1 MRCKPYDNTRNK
13 LLTGRMKIKG
23 KEYTLDLIERS
34 GEILLSKNNFNDVR
48 NVINSIQNYAQAKY
62 KLPNSIQ
69 LFSLED
75 ARKFKNQGYKAL
87 FLNKKSFEQLE
98 KYMDRYEEAKIKVQN
113 QSKESPKFERDL
125 AFFKQ
130 DLALL
135 EQEERELDQFRD
147 EVENN
152 LDNFS
157 PNIVKFNFKSVEN
170 INNNINKVNNWFK
183 QLGNT
188 DKFWNKVQQDLQIPK
203 EQINLLKE
211 SKGDRIEEKLTDLLA
226 NYSYTIEINTAKTKE
241 IEPTVVFGGRNFD
254 PEEGPMDSSYLIGG
268 ETLDELVNTSY
279 YSNLIVPGG
288 TNYIENEIAAPDI
301 NPSIKG
307 HAQFSTNN
315 GIGWFRSD
323 DATKREYTTK
333 PGLKSQGTDDFFD
346 MDFPD
351 EVRYTHVPTKTRRIL
366 EVQSDLFQKGRN
378 QDTII
383 KRTSVPE
390 DVSRE
395 SLEKY
400 KNEDLINSR
409 KNNFLQLLN
418 KDNNWV
424 TFFVKSIIQDSTKKG
439 YEKVLFPS
447 GNTASKVEGHSTL
460 EEFKKQKEDRIKEL
474 ENNTIPEWNNK
485 IGNIVPSEYFNM
497 NMFNSLTKEEQ
508 NNLILKENE
517 KLKKEIEG
525 FNREINQLKQELQRV
540 EKEGFGALKPIYNFY
555 ENTVTNILKK
565 QGYNPTLITDEYG
578 NTWNEISIQPNYEE
592 AFNFSPV
599 VTEEGKEFDT
609 EDINDYKN
617 AYVEYFTYKNA
628 LLNQNKKYLFDV
640 SVEINKTDDPVKKAE
655 LIDIKQE
662 LRDAIYGNESKN
674 IIGLINE
681 MSELEENKRIYND
694 LLEKRDK
701 LEISLKKLDKEGLDT
716 SFVNEALKDVAIDLY
731 KFKNENLTSILR
743 ANSLSD
749 LSRAEKLI
757 ETNKLENLVKAKQII
772 NFYISVNPNNQ
783 DVNNPYYSREELL
796 SGKINSN
803 IIQELYDISNK
814 AASLRNKI
822 NNSSRKSIIDYINGL
837 EYFTKANDNKPYT
850 EEEIFNDKSGLLD
863 ISLIDQMVFNIQDN
877 PFSKVQS
884 ILQTA
889 IFKNV
894 KDSLS
899 LEEAKVKEITDELDE
914 KNPLVVKELVKLGHT
929 IGESDSKSLL
939 DKIKYKTLGK
949 LSEAPDFSIFKQISK
964 NGLQKNTLVQRYSD
978 KYTSFMKEVKN
989 KKDRDLNNVL
999 TGKDTNKTVEGVY
1012 RAYYNNIRQS
1022 SEIIK
1027 PHLMPEIVTDEKY
1040 KDLLDELTT
1049 KEVNDNYK
1057 NYIISK
1063 IGEQGYKDI
1072 LEEQKK
1078 QLDNYIL
1085 TKERRIQTA
1094 RFNYALVEKLDPDE
1108 VSLADL
1114 PEDVQEDLANWE
1126 VDNNPFYNGLL
1137 FDENRRVRIGEGR
1150 FNNYELDYSL
1160 FLPRNKEVKLKY
1172 KKNYSDS
1179 VSHSLRLITAE
1190 ETNVDTGYLDERY
1203 KYIEDNP
1210 VLYDFWKTSMKLSK
1224 YYQESLKSEELENWE
1239 DGDLPIDDKV
1249 FIDKFMETSDSI
1261 SDKILM
1267 YISKFYRDT
1276 LKRIGTSISS
1286 TMDLPYSNYNYAN
1299 TTLSVND
1306 ASLNVGNRTINNEI
1320 KLKEIQLRQYLE
1332 SQDRKFKEVLFLET
1346 IPTDL
1351 KKEALFLYGTNSSKI
1366 SKMSDSE
1373 VNAEFIDAFKLT
1385 GKQFKDLNNQPITR
1399 YSANILEILKDL
1411 HIQNAIKES
1420 KSDLGLTLLK
1430 SASLASGIIARK
1442 KNLDMIQF
1450 MVDAFNN
1457 IKVVESNSFG
1467 TILTNKLTGNK
1478 VIAGESRKRA
1488 VSQME
1493 SFVKNVLT
1501 LRSKGNDNSLL
1512 ASKEKAENLEYG
1524 FFNKYILNN
1533 GKDLELID
1541 ELLQNRDISEED
1553 KEQLLKIKL
1562 SKIRYF
1568 DSIKGLLRPTSAQ
1581 FRFVSLGFKTISNF
1595 VNLFEGS
1602 KQLLIHDA
1610 TGQDW
1615 EPGKITEALG
1625 IMKGA
1630 VLRNA
1635 TQFIDKGL
1643 TNGKSVTPQ
1652 ATKARFIIDRL
1663 DFIEDA
1669 SSLEAKALKKDTTTG
1684 IAKQALN
1691 AFNPYILIKKIEYV
1705 NQGSVAL
1712 AMLMSEKIK
1721 DNKGNE
1727 SSVWDALDNKGKLK
1741 PEFRY
1746 DENLI
1751 NTWEKLN
1758 TQEALN
1764 FKAKLNSARNKTSGD
1779 YSQLGESQLNG
1790 HWSGK
1795 LILNFK
1801 KWMPKYIAQ
1810 MYGNYRYD
1818 YDSGKYV
1825 KGRLKSLHPAEL
1837 MLYRISSAARL
1848 KGFGLQTLFVIP
1860 LITMDFLSYTRDL
1873 DPNKPLLKQS
1883 VNRLQMLTKVA
1894 LKTSVGL
1901 PINFISTGL
1910 FTNKPVI
1917 NISNDKIFGK
1927 SLEQKLLNQG
1937 VKPEDIGNIKAIG
1950 VELGINMIVTG
1961 VLILLTGLLL
1971 TGDDDEDEEPE
1982 KHLGYTKKEWGT
1994 IMHNTL
2000 FPIIQQ
2006 GEVFY
2011 SDPIKAF
2018 TTINSIPIYN
2028 YYEQLEKSAKS
2039 IDRVLRGQD
2048 RDYIAR
2054 GRDAGKYK
2062 TTKLL
2067 SKLVPI
2073 PMRDLESRRYIKF
2086 EDYQVATQL
2095 TEDKDKL
2102 LDKNISNAR
2111 SEIKN
2116 NLKKEITEDNIV
2128 SMYQEY
2134 GVEYDDVDKEGNLI
2148 PFKKLEKRLLN
2159 KIMRDK
2165 FPTPNKG
2172 DKEKAYEDLEK
2183 VIDGDLDEETWLNK
2197 YYDKDLD

>member
-13 LLTGRMKIKG
+13 LLTGKMKLKG
-23 KEYTLDLIERS
+23 KEYTLDLIVRS
-34 GEILLSKNNFNDVR
+34 GEILLSKNNINDVR
-48 NVINSIQNYAQAKY
+48 TVINSIQSYAQAKY

-69 LFSLED
+69 LFNLD
-75 ARKFKNQGYKAL
+75 NARKFKNQGYTAL
-87 FLNKKSFEQLE
+87 YLNKKSFEQLE

-135 EQEERELDQFRD
+135 EQEERELNQFRD
-147 EVENN
+147 QVEND
-152 LDNFS
+152 LDN
-157 PNIVKFNFKSVEN
+157 
-170 INNNINKVNNWFK
+170 
-183 QLGNT
+183 
-188 DKFWNKVQQDLQIPK
+188 
-203 EQINLLKE
+203 
-211 SKGDRIEEKLTDLLA
+211 
-226 NYSYTIEINTAKTKE
+226 Y
-241 IEPTVVFGGRNFD
+241 
-254 PEEGPMDSSYLIGG
+254 
-268 ETLDELVNTSY
+268 
-279 YSNLIVPGG
+279 
-288 TNYIENEIAAPDI
+288 
-301 NPSIKG
+301 
-307 HAQFSTNN
+307 
-315 GIGWFRSD
+315 
-323 DATKREYTTK
+323 
-333 PGLKSQGTDDFFD
+333 
-346 MDFPD
+346 
-351 EVRYTHVPTKTRRIL
+351 
-366 EVQSDLFQKGRN
+366 
-378 QDTII
+378 
-383 KRTSVPE
+383 
-390 DVSRE
+390 
-395 SLEKY
+395 
-400 KNEDLINSR
+400 
-409 KNNFLQLLN
+409 
-418 KDNNWV
+418 
-424 TFFVKSIIQDSTKKG
+424 
-439 YEKVLFPS
+439 
-447 GNTASKVEGHSTL
+447 
-460 EEFKKQKEDRIKEL
+460 
-474 ENNTIPEWNNK
+474 
-485 IGNIVPSEYFNM
+485 
-497 NMFNSLTKEEQ
+497 
-508 NNLILKENE
+508 
-517 KLKKEIEG
+517 
-525 FNREINQLKQELQRV
+525 
-540 EKEGFGALKPIYNFY
+540 
-555 ENTVTNILKK
+555 
-565 QGYNPTLITDEYG
+565 
-578 NTWNEISIQPNYEE
+578 
-592 AFNFSPV
+592 SPV
-599 VTEEGKEFDT
+599 VTPEGKEFDT

-716 SFVNEALKDVAIDLY
+716 SFVDEALKDVAIDLY

-822 NNSSRKSIIDYINGL
+822 NNSSRKSIINYINGL

-899 LEEAKVKEITDELDE
+899 SEEARVKEITDELDE

-1224 YYQESLKSEELENWE
+1224 YYQESLKSEELENWK

-1276 LKRIGTSISS
+1276 LRRIGTSVSS
-1286 TMDLPYSNYNYAN
+1286 TMDLPYSSYNYAN

-1373 VNAEFIDAFKLT
+1373 VNTEFINAFKLT

-1467 TILTNKLTGNK
+1467 TVLTNKLTGNK
-1478 VIAGESRKRA
+1478 VITGESRKRA

-1493 SFVKNVLT
+1493 SFVKNVLI

-1541 ELLQNRDISEED
+1541 QLLQNKDVSEED
-1553 KEQLLKIKL
+1553 KEQLLRIKL

-1581 FRFVSLGFKTISNF
+1581 FRFVSLGFKTLSNF
-1595 VNLFEGS
+1595 VNLYEGS

-1625 IMKGA
+1625 VMKGA

-1643 TNGKSVTPQ
+1643 TNGKFVTPQ

-2062 TTKLL
+2062 TAKLL
-2067 SKLVPI
+2067 SKLIPI

-2159 KIMRDK
+2159 KIMREK

>member
-34 GEILLSKNNFNDVR
+34 GEILLSKNNVNDVR
-48 NVINSIQNYAQAKY
+48 TVINSIQNYAQAKY

-69 LFSLED
+69 LFSLDD
-75 ARKFKNQGYKAL
+75 AREFKNQGYKAL
-87 FLNKKSFEQLE
+87 YLKKKSFEQLE

-113 QSKESPKFERDL
+113 QVKESPKFERDL
-125 AFFKQ
+125 EFFNQ
-130 DLALL
+130 DIALL
-135 EQEERELDQFRD
+135 EQEQRELDQFRD
-147 EVENN
+147 EVEDN
-152 LDNFS
+152 LDNYS
-157 PNIVKFNFKSVEN
+157 PI
-170 INNNINKVNNWFK
+170 
-183 QLGNT
+183 
-188 DKFWNKVQQDLQIPK
+188 
-203 EQINLLKE
+203 
-211 SKGDRIEEKLTDLLA
+211 
-226 NYSYTIEINTAKTKE
+226 
-241 IEPTVVFGGRNFD
+241 
-254 PEEGPMDSSYLIGG
+254 
-268 ETLDELVNTSY
+268 
-279 YSNLIVPGG
+279 
-288 TNYIENEIAAPDI
+288 
-301 NPSIKG
+301 
-307 HAQFSTNN
+307 
-315 GIGWFRSD
+315 
-323 DATKREYTTK
+323 
-333 PGLKSQGTDDFFD
+333 
-346 MDFPD
+346 
-351 EVRYTHVPTKTRRIL
+351 
-366 EVQSDLFQKGRN
+366 
-378 QDTII
+378 
-383 KRTSVPE
+383 
-390 DVSRE
+390 
-395 SLEKY
+395 
-400 KNEDLINSR
+400 
-409 KNNFLQLLN
+409 
-418 KDNNWV
+418 
-424 TFFVKSIIQDSTKKG
+424 
-439 YEKVLFPS
+439 
-447 GNTASKVEGHSTL
+447 
-460 EEFKKQKEDRIKEL
+460 
-474 ENNTIPEWNNK
+474 
-485 IGNIVPSEYFNM
+485 
-497 NMFNSLTKEEQ
+497 
-508 NNLILKENE
+508 
-517 KLKKEIEG
+517 
-525 FNREINQLKQELQRV
+525 
-540 EKEGFGALKPIYNFY
+540 
-555 ENTVTNILKK
+555 
-565 QGYNPTLITDEYG
+565 
-578 NTWNEISIQPNYEE
+578 
-592 AFNFSPV
+592 

-674 IIGLINE
+674 IVGLINE
-681 MSELEENKRIYND
+681 MSELEENKKIYNE
-694 LLEKRDK
+694 LLDKRDK
-701 LEISLKKLDKEGLDT
+701 LETSLKKLEDEGLDT
-716 SFVNEALKDVAIDLY
+716 SFVLEALKDIAIDLY

-796 SGKINSN
+796 SGKINSS

-814 AASLRNKI
+814 AASLKNKI
-822 NNSSRKSIIDYINGL
+822 NNSSRKSIINYINSL
-837 EYFTKANDNKPYT
+837 EYFTKANENKPYT

-877 PFSKVQS
+877 PFSKIQS
-884 ILQTA
+884 VLQTA

-899 LEEAKVKEITDELDE
+899 SEEARVKEITDELDE

-949 LSEAPDFSIFKQISK
+949 LSEASDFSIFKQISK

-1027 PHLMPEIVTDEKY
+1027 PHLMPEIVMDEKY

-1049 KEVNDNYK
+1049 KEVNDDYK
-1057 NYIISK
+1057 NYVISK

-1094 RFNYALVEKLDPDE
+1094 RENYALIEKKDPDK
-1108 VSLADL
+1108 VSLANL

-1160 FLPRNKEVKLKY
+1160 FLPRDKEVKLKY
-1172 KKNYSDS
+1172 QKNYSDS
-1179 VSHSLRLITAE
+1179 VSHSLRLIKAE
-1190 ETNVDTGYLDERY
+1190 ETGVDTGYLDERY

-1224 YYQESLKSEELENWE
+1224 YYQEVLKSEELENWE

-1299 TTLSVND
+1299 NTLSVND

-1346 IPTDL
+1346 IPTDF

-1373 VNAEFIDAFKLT
+1373 VNTEFINAFKLT
-1385 GKQFKDLNNQPITR
+1385 GKQFKDLNNQPIIR

-1478 VIAGESRKRA
+1478 VIAGESRKNA

-1541 ELLQNRDISEED
+1541 ELLQNKDVSEED

-1568 DSIKGLLRPTSAQ
+1568 DSIKGLLRPTSTQ
-1581 FRFVSLGFKTISNF
+1581 FRLISLGFKTLSNF
-1595 VNLFEGS
+1595 VNLYEGS

-1615 EPGKITEALG
+1615 EPGKIAEALG

-1635 TQFIDKGL
+1635 TQFIDKSL
-1643 TNGKSVTPQ
+1643 TNGKSITPQ

-1669 SSLEAKALKKDTTTG
+1669 STLEAKALKKDTTTG
-1684 IAKQALN
+1684 IAKEALN
-1691 AFNPYILIKKIEYV
+1691 AFNPYILVKKIEYV

-1779 YSQLGESQLNG
+1779 YSQLGESQLNE

-1848 KGFGLQTLFVIP
+1848 KGFGMQTLFIIP

-1873 DPNKPLLKQS
+1873 DPNKPLLTQS
-1883 VNRLQMLTKVA
+1883 INRLQMLTKVA
-1894 LKTSVGL
+1894 LKTTVGL

-1917 NISNDKIFGK
+1917 NISDDKIFGK

-1937 VKPEDIGNIKAIG
+1937 VKPEDIGNIKAVG

-1971 TGDDDEDEEPE
+1971 SGDDEEEPE
-1982 KHLGYTKKEWGT
+1982 KHFGYTRKEWGN

-2018 TTINSIPIYN
+2018 TTINSVPIYN

-2048 RDYIAR
+2048 RNYIAK

-2062 TTKLL
+2062 TDKLF
-2067 SKLVPI
+2067 SKLIPI
-2073 PMRDLESRRYIKF
+2073 PMRDLESRKYIKF

-2134 GVEYDDVDKEGNLI
+2134 GVDYNDVDEEGNLI
-2148 PFKKLEKRLLN
+2148 PFKELEKKLLN
-2159 KIMRDK
+2159 KIMREK

-2172 DKEKAYEDLEK
+2172 DKEKAYEDLEN

-2197 YYDKDLD
+2197 YYDKDLK

>member
-23 KEYTLDLIERS
+23 KEYTLDLIVRS

-75 ARKFKNQGYKAL
+75 AREFKNQGYKAL

-113 QSKESPKFERDL
+113 QVKEDLKFERDL
-125 AFFKQ
+125 EFFNQ
-130 DLALL
+130 DIALL
-135 EQEERELDQFRD
+135 EQEERELNQFRD
-147 EVENN
+147 EIENN
-152 LDNFS
+152 LDN
-157 PNIVKFNFKSVEN
+157 
-170 INNNINKVNNWFK
+170 
-183 QLGNT
+183 
-188 DKFWNKVQQDLQIPK
+188 
-203 EQINLLKE
+203 
-211 SKGDRIEEKLTDLLA
+211 
-226 NYSYTIEINTAKTKE
+226 YSA
-241 IEPTVVFGGRNFD
+241 
-254 PEEGPMDSSYLIGG
+254 
-268 ETLDELVNTSY
+268 
-279 YSNLIVPGG
+279 
-288 TNYIENEIAAPDI
+288 
-301 NPSIKG
+301 
-307 HAQFSTNN
+307 
-315 GIGWFRSD
+315 
-323 DATKREYTTK
+323 
-333 PGLKSQGTDDFFD
+333 
-346 MDFPD
+346 
-351 EVRYTHVPTKTRRIL
+351 
-366 EVQSDLFQKGRN
+366 
-378 QDTII
+378 
-383 KRTSVPE
+383 
-390 DVSRE
+390 
-395 SLEKY
+395 
-400 KNEDLINSR
+400 
-409 KNNFLQLLN
+409 
-418 KDNNWV
+418 
-424 TFFVKSIIQDSTKKG
+424 
-439 YEKVLFPS
+439 
-447 GNTASKVEGHSTL
+447 
-460 EEFKKQKEDRIKEL
+460 
-474 ENNTIPEWNNK
+474 
-485 IGNIVPSEYFNM
+485 
-497 NMFNSLTKEEQ
+497 
-508 NNLILKENE
+508 
-517 KLKKEIEG
+517 
-525 FNREINQLKQELQRV
+525 
-540 EKEGFGALKPIYNFY
+540 
-555 ENTVTNILKK
+555 
-565 QGYNPTLITDEYG
+565 
-578 NTWNEISIQPNYEE
+578 
-592 AFNFSPV
+592 V

-674 IIGLINE
+674 IVGLINE
-681 MSELEENKRIYND
+681 MSELEENKKIYSE
-694 LLEKRDK
+694 LLDKRDK
-701 LEISLKKLDKEGLDT
+701 LETSLKKLEDEGLDT
-716 SFVNEALKDVAIDLY
+716 SFVLEALKDIAIDLY

-814 AASLRNKI
+814 AASLKNKI
-822 NNSSRKSIIDYINGL
+822 NNSSRKSIINYINSL
-837 EYFTKANDNKPYT
+837 EYFTKANENKPYT

-899 LEEAKVKEITDELDE
+899 SEEARVKEITDELDE

-1057 NYIISK
+1057 NYIISR

-1072 LEEQKK
+1072 LEEQRK

-1094 RFNYALVEKLDPDE
+1094 RFNYALVEKKDPDE

-1172 KKNYSDS
+1172 QKNYSDS
-1179 VSHSLRLITAE
+1179 VSHSLRLIKAE
-1190 ETNVDTGYLDERY
+1190 ETGVDTGYLDERY

-1267 YISKFYRDT
+1267 YISKFYRDI
-1276 LKRIGTSISS
+1276 LKRVGTSISS
-1286 TMDLPYSNYNYAN
+1286 TMDLPYSNYNYDN

-1351 KKEALFLYGTNSSKI
+1351 KKEALFLYGTNSSRI

-1373 VNAEFIDAFKLT
+1373 VNAEFINAFKLT

-1467 TILTNKLTGNK
+1467 TVLTNKLTGNK

-1493 SFVKNVLT
+1493 SFVRNVLT

-1512 ASKEKAENLEYG
+1512 TSKEKAENLEYG

-1541 ELLQNRDISEED
+1541 QLLQNKDVSEED

-1568 DSIKGLLRPTSAQ
+1568 DSIKGLLRPTSTQ
-1581 FRFVSLGFKTISNF
+1581 FRFVSLGFKTLSNF

-1684 IAKQALN
+1684 IAKEALN

-1825 KGRLKSLHPAEL
+1825 KGRLKSLHPVEL

-1848 KGFGLQTLFVIP
+1848 KGFGLQTLFTIP
-1860 LITMDFLSYTRDL
+1860 LIAMDFLSYTRDL
-1873 DPNKPLLKQS
+1873 DSNKPLLTQS
-1883 VNRLQMLTKVA
+1883 VNRLQMLTKIA
-1894 LKTSVGL
+1894 LKTTVGL
-1901 PINFISTGL
+1901 PINFISSGL

-1917 NISNDKIFGK
+1917 NISDDKIFGK

-1971 TGDDDEDEEPE
+1971 SGDDDEEEPE
-1982 KHLGYTKKEWGT
+1982 KHFGYTKKEWGT

-2039 IDRVLRGQD
+2039 IDRVLRSQD

-2062 TTKLL
+2062 TDKLL
-2067 SKLVPI
+2067 SKLIPI

>member
-34 GEILLSKNNFNDVR
+34 GEILLSKNNINDVR
-48 NVINSIQNYAQAKY
+48 TVTNSIQSYAQAKY

-69 LFSLED
+69 LFNLD
-75 ARKFKNQGYKAL
+75 NARKFKNQGYTAL
-87 FLNKKSFEQLE
+87 YLNKKSFEQLE

-113 QSKESPKFERDL
+113 QAKESPKFERDL

-135 EQEERELDQFRD
+135 EQEERELNQFRD
-147 EVENN
+147 QVEND
-152 LDNFS
+152 LDN
-157 PNIVKFNFKSVEN
+157 
-170 INNNINKVNNWFK
+170 
-183 QLGNT
+183 
-188 DKFWNKVQQDLQIPK
+188 
-203 EQINLLKE
+203 
-211 SKGDRIEEKLTDLLA
+211 
-226 NYSYTIEINTAKTKE
+226 Y
-241 IEPTVVFGGRNFD
+241 
-254 PEEGPMDSSYLIGG
+254 
-268 ETLDELVNTSY
+268 
-279 YSNLIVPGG
+279 
-288 TNYIENEIAAPDI
+288 
-301 NPSIKG
+301 
-307 HAQFSTNN
+307 
-315 GIGWFRSD
+315 
-323 DATKREYTTK
+323 
-333 PGLKSQGTDDFFD
+333 
-346 MDFPD
+346 
-351 EVRYTHVPTKTRRIL
+351 
-366 EVQSDLFQKGRN
+366 
-378 QDTII
+378 
-383 KRTSVPE
+383 
-390 DVSRE
+390 
-395 SLEKY
+395 
-400 KNEDLINSR
+400 
-409 KNNFLQLLN
+409 
-418 KDNNWV
+418 
-424 TFFVKSIIQDSTKKG
+424 
-439 YEKVLFPS
+439 
-447 GNTASKVEGHSTL
+447 
-460 EEFKKQKEDRIKEL
+460 
-474 ENNTIPEWNNK
+474 
-485 IGNIVPSEYFNM
+485 
-497 NMFNSLTKEEQ
+497 
-508 NNLILKENE
+508 
-517 KLKKEIEG
+517 
-525 FNREINQLKQELQRV
+525 
-540 EKEGFGALKPIYNFY
+540 
-555 ENTVTNILKK
+555 
-565 QGYNPTLITDEYG
+565 
-578 NTWNEISIQPNYEE
+578 
-592 AFNFSPV
+592 SPV
-599 VTEEGKEFDT
+599 VTPEGKEFDT

-617 AYVEYFTYKNA
+617 AYVEYFNYKNT

-716 SFVNEALKDVAIDLY
+716 SFVDEALKDVAIDLY

-1057 NYIISK
+1057 NYIISR

-1094 RFNYALVEKLDPDE
+1094 RFNYALVEKKDPDE

-1160 FLPRNKEVKLKY
+1160 FLPRTKEVKLKY
-1172 KKNYSDS
+1172 KKNYADS
-1179 VSHSLRLITAE
+1179 VSHSLRLIKAE

-1276 LKRIGTSISS
+1276 LRRIGTSVSS
-1286 TMDLPYSNYNYAN
+1286 TMDLPYSSYNYAN

-1332 SQDRKFKEVLFLET
+1332 SQNRKFKEVLFLET

-1351 KKEALFLYGTNSSKI
+1351 KKEALFLYGTNSAKI

-1373 VNAEFIDAFKLT
+1373 VNAEFISAFKLT

-1467 TILTNKLTGNK
+1467 TVLTNKLTGNK

-1541 ELLQNRDISEED
+1541 QLLQNKDVSEED
-1553 KEQLLKIKL
+1553 KEQLLRIKL

-1581 FRFVSLGFKTISNF
+1581 FRFVSLGFKTLSNF
-1595 VNLFEGS
+1595 VNLYEGS

-1917 NISNDKIFGK
+1917 NISDDKIFGK

-1971 TGDDDEDEEPE
+1971 SGDDEEEPE
-1982 KHLGYTKKEWGT
+1982 KHFGYTKKEWGN

-2062 TTKLL
+2062 TAKLL
-2067 SKLVPI
+2067 SKLIPV

-2102 LDKNISNAR
+2102 LDKNIGNAR

-2159 KIMRDK
+2159 KIMREK
-2165 FPTPNKG
+2165 FPIPNKG
-2172 DKEKAYEDLEK
+2172 EKEKAYEDLEK

>member
-1 MRCKPYDNTRNK
+1 
-13 LLTGRMKIKG
+13 
-23 KEYTLDLIERS
+23 
-34 GEILLSKNNFNDVR
+34 
-48 NVINSIQNYAQAKY
+48 
-62 KLPNSIQ
+62 
-69 LFSLED
+69 
-75 ARKFKNQGYKAL
+75 
-87 FLNKKSFEQLE
+87 
-98 KYMDRYEEAKIKVQN
+98 
-113 QSKESPKFERDL
+113 
-125 AFFKQ
+125 
-130 DLALL
+130 
-135 EQEERELDQFRD
+135 
-147 EVENN
+147 
-152 LDNFS
+152 
-157 PNIVKFNFKSVEN
+157 
-170 INNNINKVNNWFK
+170 
-183 QLGNT
+183 
-188 DKFWNKVQQDLQIPK
+188 
-203 EQINLLKE
+203 
-211 SKGDRIEEKLTDLLA
+211 
-226 NYSYTIEINTAKTKE
+226 
-241 IEPTVVFGGRNFD
+241 
-254 PEEGPMDSSYLIGG
+254 
-268 ETLDELVNTSY
+268 
-279 YSNLIVPGG
+279 
-288 TNYIENEIAAPDI
+288 
-301 NPSIKG
+301 
-307 HAQFSTNN
+307 
-315 GIGWFRSD
+315 
-323 DATKREYTTK
+323 
-333 PGLKSQGTDDFFD
+333 
-346 MDFPD
+346 
-351 EVRYTHVPTKTRRIL
+351 
-366 EVQSDLFQKGRN
+366 
-378 QDTII
+378 
-383 KRTSVPE
+383 
-390 DVSRE
+390 
-395 SLEKY
+395 
-400 KNEDLINSR
+400 
-409 KNNFLQLLN
+409 
-418 KDNNWV
+418 
-424 TFFVKSIIQDSTKKG
+424 
-439 YEKVLFPS
+439 
-447 GNTASKVEGHSTL
+447 
-460 EEFKKQKEDRIKEL
+460 
-474 ENNTIPEWNNK
+474 
-485 IGNIVPSEYFNM
+485 
-497 NMFNSLTKEEQ
+497 
-508 NNLILKENE
+508 
-517 KLKKEIEG
+517 
-525 FNREINQLKQELQRV
+525 
-540 EKEGFGALKPIYNFY
+540 
-555 ENTVTNILKK
+555 
-565 QGYNPTLITDEYG
+565 
-578 NTWNEISIQPNYEE
+578 
-592 AFNFSPV
+592 
-599 VTEEGKEFDT
+599 
-609 EDINDYKN
+609 
-617 AYVEYFTYKNA
+617 
-628 LLNQNKKYLFDV
+628 
-640 SVEINKTDDPVKKAE
+640 
-655 LIDIKQE
+655 
-662 LRDAIYGNESKN
+662 
-674 IIGLINE
+674 
-681 MSELEENKRIYND
+681 
-694 LLEKRDK
+694 
-701 LEISLKKLDKEGLDT
+701 
-716 SFVNEALKDVAIDLY
+716 
-731 KFKNENLTSILR
+731 
-743 ANSLSD
+743 
-749 LSRAEKLI
+749 
-757 ETNKLENLVKAKQII
+757 
-772 NFYISVNPNNQ
+772 
-783 DVNNPYYSREELL
+783 
-796 SGKINSN
+796 
-803 IIQELYDISNK
+803 
-814 AASLRNKI
+814 
-822 NNSSRKSIIDYINGL
+822 
-837 EYFTKANDNKPYT
+837 
-850 EEEIFNDKSGLLD
+850 
-863 ISLIDQMVFNIQDN
+863 
-877 PFSKVQS
+877 
-884 ILQTA
+884 
-889 IFKNV
+889 
-894 KDSLS
+894 
-899 LEEAKVKEITDELDE
+899 
-914 KNPLVVKELVKLGHT
+914 
-929 IGESDSKSLL
+929 
-939 DKIKYKTLGK
+939 
-949 LSEAPDFSIFKQISK
+949 
-964 NGLQKNTLVQRYSD
+964 
-978 KYTSFMKEVKN
+978 
-989 KKDRDLNNVL
+989 
-999 TGKDTNKTVEGVY
+999 
-1012 RAYYNNIRQS
+1012 
-1022 SEIIK
+1022 
-1027 PHLMPEIVTDEKY
+1027 
-1040 KDLLDELTT
+1040 
-1049 KEVNDNYK
+1049 
-1057 NYIISK
+1057 
-1063 IGEQGYKDI
+1063 
-1072 LEEQKK
+1072 
-1078 QLDNYIL
+1078 
-1085 TKERRIQTA
+1085 
-1094 RFNYALVEKLDPDE
+1094 
-1108 VSLADL
+1108 
-1114 PEDVQEDLANWE
+1114 
-1126 VDNNPFYNGLL
+1126 
-1137 FDENRRVRIGEGR
+1137 
-1150 FNNYELDYSL
+1150 
-1160 FLPRNKEVKLKY
+1160 
-1172 KKNYSDS
+1172 
-1179 VSHSLRLITAE
+1179 
-1190 ETNVDTGYLDERY
+1190 
-1203 KYIEDNP
+1203 
-1210 VLYDFWKTSMKLSK
+1210 MKLSK

-1276 LKRIGTSISS
+1276 LRRIGTSISS
-1286 TMDLPYSNYNYAN
+1286 TMDLPYSSYNYAN

-1346 IPTDL
+1346 IPTDF
-1351 KKEALFLYGTNSSKI
+1351 KKEALFLYGTNSSRI

-1373 VNAEFIDAFKLT
+1373 VNAEFINAFKLT

-1467 TILTNKLTGNK
+1467 TVLTNKLTGNK

-1568 DSIKGLLRPTSAQ
+1568 DSIKGLLRPVSAQ
-1581 FRFVSLGFKTISNF
+1581 FRFVSLGFKTFSNF
-1595 VNLFEGS
+1595 VNLSEGS

-1669 SSLEAKALKKDTTTG
+1669 STLEAKALKKDTTTG
-1684 IAKQALN
+1684 IAKEALN

-1873 DPNKPLLKQS
+1873 DPNKPLLSQS
-1883 VNRLQMLTKVA
+1883 VSRLQMLTKVA
-1894 LKTSVGL
+1894 LKTTVGL

-1971 TGDDDEDEEPE
+1971 SGDDDEEEPE
-1982 KHLGYTKKEWGT
+1982 KHFGYTRKEWGN

-2048 RDYIAR
+2048 RNYIAK

-2062 TTKLL
+2062 TYKLLTKLI
-2067 SKLVPI
+2067 PI

-2116 NLKKEITEDNIV
+2116 NLKIEITEDNIV

-2159 KIMRDK
+2159 KIMREK

>member
-34 GEILLSKNNFNDVR
+34 GEILLSKNNVNDVR
-48 NVINSIQNYAQAKY
+48 TVINSIQNYAQAKY

-69 LFSLED
+69 LFSLDD
-75 ARKFKNQGYKAL
+75 AREFKNQGYKVL
-87 FLNKKSFEQLE
+87 YLNKKSFEQFE

-113 QSKESPKFERDL
+113 QVKENPKFERDL
-125 AFFKQ
+125 EFFNQ
-130 DLALL
+130 DVALL
-135 EQEERELDQFRD
+135 EQEQRELDQFRN
-147 EVENN
+147 EVEDN
-152 LDNFS
+152 LDNYS
-157 PNIVKFNFKSVEN
+157 PI
-170 INNNINKVNNWFK
+170 
-183 QLGNT
+183 
-188 DKFWNKVQQDLQIPK
+188 
-203 EQINLLKE
+203 
-211 SKGDRIEEKLTDLLA
+211 
-226 NYSYTIEINTAKTKE
+226 
-241 IEPTVVFGGRNFD
+241 
-254 PEEGPMDSSYLIGG
+254 
-268 ETLDELVNTSY
+268 
-279 YSNLIVPGG
+279 
-288 TNYIENEIAAPDI
+288 
-301 NPSIKG
+301 
-307 HAQFSTNN
+307 
-315 GIGWFRSD
+315 
-323 DATKREYTTK
+323 
-333 PGLKSQGTDDFFD
+333 
-346 MDFPD
+346 
-351 EVRYTHVPTKTRRIL
+351 
-366 EVQSDLFQKGRN
+366 
-378 QDTII
+378 
-383 KRTSVPE
+383 
-390 DVSRE
+390 
-395 SLEKY
+395 
-400 KNEDLINSR
+400 
-409 KNNFLQLLN
+409 
-418 KDNNWV
+418 
-424 TFFVKSIIQDSTKKG
+424 
-439 YEKVLFPS
+439 
-447 GNTASKVEGHSTL
+447 
-460 EEFKKQKEDRIKEL
+460 
-474 ENNTIPEWNNK
+474 
-485 IGNIVPSEYFNM
+485 
-497 NMFNSLTKEEQ
+497 
-508 NNLILKENE
+508 
-517 KLKKEIEG
+517 
-525 FNREINQLKQELQRV
+525 
-540 EKEGFGALKPIYNFY
+540 
-555 ENTVTNILKK
+555 
-565 QGYNPTLITDEYG
+565 
-578 NTWNEISIQPNYEE
+578 
-592 AFNFSPV
+592 
-599 VTEEGKEFDT
+599 VTEDGKEFDT

-674 IIGLINE
+674 IVGLINE
-681 MSELEENKRIYND
+681 MSELEENKKIYNE
-694 LLEKRDK
+694 LLDKRDK
-701 LEISLKKLDKEGLDT
+701 LETSLKKLEDEGLDT
-716 SFVNEALKDVAIDLY
+716 SFVLEALKDIAIDLY
-731 KFKNENLTSILR
+731 KFKNENLASILR

-796 SGKINSN
+796 SGKINSS

-814 AASLRNKI
+814 AASLKNKI
-822 NNSSRKSIIDYINGL
+822 NNSSRKSIINYINSL
-837 EYFTKANDNKPYT
+837 EYFTKANENKPYT

-877 PFSKVQS
+877 PFSKIQS
-884 ILQTA
+884 ILQAA

-899 LEEAKVKEITDELDE
+899 SEEARVKEITDELDE

-949 LSEAPDFSIFKQISK
+949 LSKAPDFSIFKQISK

-1049 KEVNDNYK
+1049 KEVNEDYK

-1094 RFNYALVEKLDPDE
+1094 ILNYASVEKIDPDE

-1114 PEDVQEDLANWE
+1114 PEDIQEDLANWE

-1150 FNNYELDYSL
+1150 LNNYELDYSL
-1160 FLPRNKEVKLKY
+1160 FLPRSKEVKLKY

-1276 LKRIGTSISS
+1276 LKRIGTNISS

-1299 TTLSVND
+1299 NTLSVND

-1346 IPTDL
+1346 IPTDF

-1373 VNAEFIDAFKLT
+1373 VNTEFINAFKLT
-1385 GKQFKDLNNQPITR
+1385 GKQFKDLNNQPIIR

-1467 TILTNKLTGNK
+1467 TVLTNKLTGNK

-1512 ASKEKAENLEYG
+1512 VSKEKAENLEYG

-1541 ELLQNRDISEED
+1541 ELLQNKDISEED

-1568 DSIKGLLRPTSAQ
+1568 DSIKGLLRPISTQ
-1581 FRFVSLGFKTISNF
+1581 FRFISLGFKTLSNF
-1595 VNLFEGS
+1595 GNLFDGS

-1635 TQFIDKGL
+1635 TQFIDKSL
-1643 TNGKSVTPQ
+1643 TNGKSITPQ

-1669 SSLEAKALKKDTTTG
+1669 STLEAKALKKDTTTG
-1684 IAKQALN
+1684 IAKEALN

-1751 NTWEKLN
+1751 NTWEKFN

-1779 YSQLGESQLNG
+1779 YSQLGESQLNE

-1848 KGFGLQTLFVIP
+1848 KGFGMQTLFIIP

-1873 DPNKPLLKQS
+1873 DPNKPLLTQS
-1883 VNRLQMLTKVA
+1883 INRLQMLTKVA
-1894 LKTSVGL
+1894 LKTTVGL

-1917 NISNDKIFGK
+1917 NISDDKIFGK

-1937 VKPEDIGNIKAIG
+1937 VKPEDIGNIKAVG
-1950 VELGINMIVTG
+1950 VEIGINMIVTG

-1971 TGDDDEDEEPE
+1971 SGDDDEEEPE
-1982 KHLGYTKKEWGT
+1982 KYFGYTRKEWGN

-2018 TTINSIPIYN
+2018 TTINSVPIYN

-2048 RDYIAR
+2048 RNYIAK

-2062 TTKLL
+2062 TDKLF
-2067 SKLVPI
+2067 SKLIPI
-2073 PMRDLESRRYIKF
+2073 PMRDLESRKYIKF

-2134 GVEYDDVDKEGNLI
+2134 GVDYNDVDEEGNLI
-2148 PFKKLEKRLLN
+2148 PFKELEKKLLN
-2159 KIMRDK
+2159 KIMREK

-2172 DKEKAYEDLEK
+2172 DKEKAYEDLEN

-2197 YYDKDLD
+2197 YYDKDLK